1 MKRPFLAM
9 ALVGALSIGG
19 IFSVSSAGSPAESST
34 GSSAEAEAEAKTLSI
49 QFTPD
54 NISDKGNV
62 KLPVRRKEM
71 EDAGY
76 SFGDM
81 LNVTIDGQTI
91 DMPFGSSYSD
101 VDSGC
106 PVLICRD
113 DEEDVVRL
121 TVNMGNFAAQY
132 LHGVRNEEK
141 GEWVFPKETAWPLTA
156 SISMKEKG
164 GYYDEYLLHRLSYTN
179 AREDYPNLTDEEF
192 GNFREVTTTG
202 MGSGILY
209 RCSSPISP
217 EIGRSAYVDQALQN
231 AGVTVVM
238 NLTDN
243 AQKAESYEGFKD
255 SYYATTDYI
264 PLSCGMDF
272 TTDSFRSK
280 LKEGLEFFA
289 GHPGVYAVHCLEGK
303 DRTGVVS
310 ALLEC
315 LMGADLQEVVDD
327 YMITFYN
334 YYGVTRD
341 DERYETIADSN
352 IRKTLKNLF
361 GVSDL
366 ESQDLQKCAGEY
378 LAGIGMSSEDV
389 EALEKNLSAD
399 AEALRLAA

>member
-1 MKRPFLAM
+1 
-9 ALVGALSIGG
+9 
-19 IFSVSSAGSPAESST
+19 
-34 GSSAEAEAEAKTLSI
+34 
-49 QFTPD
+49 
-54 NISDKGNV
+54 
-62 KLPVRRKEM
+62 M

-81 LNVTIDGQTI
+81 LTVTIGDQNI

-113 DEEDVVRL
+113 DGEDVLRL

-132 LHGVRNEEK
+132 LQGVLDEEK
-141 GEWVFPKETAWPLTA
+141 GEWSFPKETTWPLTA
-156 SISMKEKG
+156 TISMKEKG

-202 MGSGILY
+202 MGKGILY

-217 EIGRSAYVDQALQN
+217 EIGRNAYVDQALRD

-238 NLTDN
+238 NLTDD

-255 SYYATTDYI
+255 SYYAATDYI
-264 PLSCGMDF
+264 SLNCGMDF
-272 TTDSFRSK
+272 TTDSFCSK

-303 DRTGVVS
+303 DRTGIVI

-341 DERYETIADSN
+341 DERYENIADSN
-352 IRKTLKNLF
+352 ISKTLKNLF

-378 LAGIGMSSEDV
+378 LAGIGMSSEDI